1 MKLLAAF
8 IRLIRSVNLLF
19 IAITQLLFQYCIVGP
34 VFQHA
39 QAAPV
44 LTTPVFIILIAA
56 SVLIAAAG
64 YIINDYFDL
73 NIDLVNKPDKLV
85 VEKIIKR
92 RWAIIWHLV
101 LSGLG
106 VLCSGYVAWK
116 TRCWWLIPANIGC
129 VGALWFYSTV
139 FKKKLLSG
147 NVIISLL
154 TAWVILVI
162 GFITHYVVIKRPD
175 LYAQVEAS
183 KLMRRTFLYAGFAFI
198 ISLIREVV
206 KDMEDINGDA
216 RYGCRTMPIVWGIN
230 ASKVFAATWVMVL
243 VAGVVVMQAYV
254 LPFKWW
260 WAAGYSVVFI
270 LIPLLILLRKLVK
283 AITPAQFHTISTW
296 LKLIMLSGILSM
308 LFFKLYT

>member
-19 IAITQLLFQYCIVGP
+19 IAITQLLFQYCIVWP
-34 VFQHA
+34 VFHRA
-39 QAAPV
+39 NLPLV
-44 LTTPVFIILIAA
+44 LTTPVFSMLVLA

-92 RWAIIWHLV
+92 RWAILWHLV

-106 VLCSGYVAWK
+106 IICSVYVAWK
-116 TRCWWLIPANIGC
+116 TRAWWLIPANMGC
-129 VGALWFYSTV
+129 VAALWFYSTI

-175 LYAQVEAS
+175 LYAPVEAS

-206 KDMEDINGDA
+206 KDMEDITGDA
-216 RYGCRTMPIVWGIN
+216 KYGCRTMPIVWGVN
-230 ASKVFAATWVMVL
+230 AAKFFTATWVVVL
-243 VAGVVVMQAYV
+243 TAAVVIMLAYV

-260 WAAGYSVVFI
+260 WAAAYGVLFI
-270 LIPLLILLRKLVK
+270 IIPLLALLRKLIK
-283 AITPAQFHTISTW
+283 AVTPADFHTLSTW

-308 LFFKLYT
+308 VFFKIYS